1 MVTSKHATPRDG
13 CETLLLEFRNA
24 WSRQITSTMFQ
35 QFLAKC
41 PKSLH
46 YLQTLAFL
54 PNLLNINAPW
64 SVLDLQTVANHC
76 GIHMECF
83 QF

>member
-1 MVTSKHATPRDG
+1 MVPT
-13 CETLLLEFRNA
+13 N
-24 WSRQITSTMFQ
+24 TSTIFQ
-35 QFLAKC
+35 QFLA
-41 PKSLH
+41 KSLH

-64 SVLDLQTVANHC
+64 SVLDIQTVANHC

-83 QF
+83 SILDLSLRKL